1 MGEWLI
7 MRRKILFSTGA
18 MRAYYKDEAKR
29 IIHEQDINSKF
40 GKVLLID
47 LKQVKRKCLL

>member
-1 MGEWLI
+1 MVDYEEK
-7 MRRKILFSTGA
+7 KILFSTGA

-40 GKVLLID
+40 GKYYSLTW
-47 LKQVKRKCLL
+47 KQVKRKCLL